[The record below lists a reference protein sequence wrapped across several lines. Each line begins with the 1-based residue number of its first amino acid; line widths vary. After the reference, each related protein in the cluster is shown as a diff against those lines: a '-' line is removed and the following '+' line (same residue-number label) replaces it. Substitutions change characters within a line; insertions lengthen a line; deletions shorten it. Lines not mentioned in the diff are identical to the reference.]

1 MKTKIFALTIAI
13 LGITAVTSFAQN
25 TASATASASGT
36 IVTPIAITKN
46 VDLNFGNIASGTA
59 GTVTLEASAAAT
71 RTPSAG
77 ITLPAGNTGTVTAAK
92 FTVTGAA
99 GYAYT
104 FTVPSTATTITRQS
118 GTETMTVDA
127 FTSNAGTTITGGS
140 VEVYVGATLHVG
152 ANQVAGVYTSA
163 TPFTVTVNYN

>member
-59 GTVTLEASAAAT
+59 GTVKLEASAAAT
-71 RTPSAG
+71 RTASTG
-77 ITLPAGNTGTVTAAK
+77 ITLPGNTGTVTAAK

-99 GYAYT
+99 DYAYT

-118 GTETMTVDA
+118 GTETMTVDN

>member
-59 GTVTLEASAAAT
+59 GTVTLEASAAAS
-71 RTPSAG
+71 RTASTG
-77 ITLPAGNTGTVTAAK
+77 ITLPANTGTVTAAK

-118 GTETMTVDA
+118 GTETMTVDN